1 MFNGLSQSTLK
12 VRSRGEKMHAELEV
26 CLSTYRHTAGQKI
39 LKSPGKKPWQKT
51 REVKNF
57 FFVKLHFLAVLNIFP
72 VQK

>member
-39 LKSPGKKPWQKT
+39 LKCPGKILIFMENIQK
-51 REVKNF
+51 
-57 FFVKLHFLAVLNIFP
+57 IFS
-72 VQK
+72 